1 MTSKWETSNSKWNE
15 LLVKAKDFVDFLEGN
30 NFFFQPYSGDMNFV
44 VIKDGPL
51 AIEYMT
57 NDESD
62 RFPIWQD
69 AKKSGLGLPDSW
81 ESFSYVDYHLK
92 KNESFGFFQGNFNG
106 AVEKLIDSRNEIDN
120 LRDSMYGDIQM
131 IFQCYA
137 NNYFPSI
144 WKSILYVYLNSGFPC
159 GLSDF
164 SSDRKLVVFSN
175 L

>member
-30 NFFFQPYSGDMNFV
+30 NFFFEPYSGDMNFV

-69 AKKSGLGLPDSW
+69 AKKSGLWPPGWLG
-81 ESFSYVDYHLK
+81 SFS
-92 KNESFGFFQGNFNG
+92 
-106 AVEKLIDSRNEIDN
+106 
-120 LRDSMYGDIQM
+120 
-131 IFQCYA
+131 
-137 NNYFPSI
+137 
-144 WKSILYVYLNSGFPC
+144 
-159 GLSDF
+159 
-164 SSDRKLVVFSN
+164 
-175 L
+175 